1 MKKSIVLLAIAVVLV
16 GLVAAFNFYVS
27 EDPYEDEQNE
37 GEALMEMENE
47 AARQVQNMRN
57 EIESDSMSL
66 EDCRIQITEM
76 VTAILTELSNV
87 GELEKSYINVAYNC
101 NMIRQMGLL
110 MEDRENMTEAEL
122 ELKNDNLVRFA
133 NAVFAY
139 CLDVSN
145 NTEEKEDYQTI
156 SEWADDIEENL
167 DQEIERYT
175 EKMYSWYASQK

>member
-1 MKKSIVLLAIAVVLV
+1 MKKSIVLIAIAVVLV
-16 GLVAAFNFYVS
+16 GLVATFNFYVS

-87 GELEKSYINVAYNC
+87 GELELSLIH
-101 NMIRQMGLL
+101 I
-110 MEDRENMTEAEL
+110 
-122 ELKNDNLVRFA
+122 
-133 NAVFAY
+133 
-139 CLDVSN
+139 
-145 NTEEKEDYQTI
+145 
-156 SEWADDIEENL
+156 
-167 DQEIERYT
+167 
-175 EKMYSWYASQK
+175 